1 MITKIEKIQAI
12 GNFEDY
18 VAVGDVTLKEF
29 NLIYAENGAGKT
41 TLTSIFRSLSSG
53 ETSLILKRK
62 RVKTLMPQIV
72 SIKDTSC
79 QFQYNSNQ
87 WNQLK
92 PDIEIFDTFFVNE
105 NIYSGFDINNEHKKK
120 LHQFILGQDGVR
132 IKNKINKAKTLISI
146 QKATITQIE
155 DEIKLQAGYND
166 VEKILSLEKEK
177 NIDILIC
184 TKERELEVAKSNE
197 IILKKENLSNIE
209 YISLPFD
216 LVNLGNILSTDIN
229 NIEQHYLETIQGDI
243 KQLEDKGLNNASK
256 WLYSGYKVLSLQND
270 ICPFCKQS
278 LDNAQQVVKAYSQ
291 YFNEEY
297 NTLIKSIK
305 QEKSLIENYNLP
317 LVLSKLKNSYK
328 SIKENEE
335 FWKRYFD
342 IKTTLPPFINDE
354 NECLSTFTQ
363 MKNLINKKQ
372 INPIEQQSIDVIIQF
387 KNTIEIINKQIR
399 TINSIVASYNEHIK
413 ALKQNIRSKEIVEKE
428 LKVLKIKKMRY
439 ELPLGDLCNKLKVQ
453 RKRLTQINQIN
464 SNLQKQQKTISN
476 TLFSTYGDKINYYL
490 RDVFCTKF
498 LITNTRDA
506 GYRGQSKEPL
516 IDYTL
521 TFDGEEISFEENHSL
536 SIKHSLSEGDKN
548 TIAFSFFLAKLDL
561 SSQLNMKTII
571 FDDPLSSLDL
581 NRRNRTIS
589 LLTQLKE
596 RVKQIIILS
605 HNLHFLLDIN
615 SINKIKKSEK
625 RTLQILNNN
634 GKSCIVEY
642 DLKKD
647 WLSGYYK
654 AIITLEEFQKNPNEE
669 NKEKAISCIRLV
681 LESFLKFKYC
691 KYIPDMNQTFGA
703 IISTL
708 ETDRNCNFS
717 NNKKS
722 DIIRQLYELNNISW
736 RAHHAPIEE
745 CETMTELHIQLA
757 ELQQIYI
764 PQTLQLIY
772 KDL

>member
-342 IKTTLPPFINDE
+342 IKTTIPPFINDE

-428 LKVLKIKKMRY
+428 LKVLKIKQMMY
-439 ELPLGDLCNKLKVQ
+439 EL
-453 RKRLTQINQIN
+453 
-464 SNLQKQQKTISN
+464 
-476 TLFSTYGDKINYYL
+476 
-490 RDVFCTKF
+490 
-498 LITNTRDA
+498 
-506 GYRGQSKEPL
+506 E
-516 IDYTL
+516 
-521 TFDGEEISFEENHSL
+521 
-536 SIKHSLSEGDKN
+536 
-548 TIAFSFFLAKLDL
+548 
-561 SSQLNMKTII
+561 
-571 FDDPLSSLDL
+571 
-581 NRRNRTIS
+581 
-589 LLTQLKE
+589 
-596 RVKQIIILS
+596 
-605 HNLHFLLDIN
+605 
-615 SINKIKKSEK
+615 
-625 RTLQILNNN
+625 
-634 GKSCIVEY
+634 
-642 DLKKD
+642 
-647 WLSGYYK
+647 
-654 AIITLEEFQKNPNEE
+654 
-669 NKEKAISCIRLV
+669 
-681 LESFLKFKYC
+681 
-691 KYIPDMNQTFGA
+691 
-703 IISTL
+703 
-708 ETDRNCNFS
+708 
-717 NNKKS
+717 
-722 DIIRQLYELNNISW
+722 
-736 RAHHAPIEE
+736 
-745 CETMTELHIQLA
+745 
-757 ELQQIYI
+757 
-764 PQTLQLIY
+764 
-772 KDL
+772 

>member
-12 GNFEDY
+12 GNFENY
-18 VAVGDVTLKEF
+18 VAVGDVTLKKF

-41 TLTSIFRSLSSG
+41 TLTSVFRSLSSG
-53 ETSLILKRK
+53 EASLILKRK
-62 RVKTLMPQIV
+62 RVKTSTPQV
-72 SIKDTSC
+72 VLIKDESC
-79 QFQYNSNQ
+79 QFQYNLNR

-120 LHQFILGQDGVR
+120 LHQFILGQDGVK
-132 IKNKINKAKTLISI
+132 IKNKINKAKTLIST
-146 QKATITQIE
+146 QKTIINQIE
-155 DEIKLQAGYND
+155 DKIKSQAEYYD
-166 VEKILSLEKEK
+166 VEKILSLDKEE
-177 NIDILIC
+177 NIDSLIC
-184 TKERELEVAKSNE
+184 TKEAELEAAKLND
-197 IILKKENLSNIE
+197 IIIKKESITSIE
-209 YISLPFD
+209 YIRLPFD
-216 LVNLGNILSTDIN
+216 LEKLEKILNTDIS
-229 NIEQHYLETIQGDI
+229 NIEQHYLEIIQDDI
-243 KQLEDKGLNNASK
+243 KQLENKGIDNASR

-278 LDNAQQVVKAYSQ
+278 LGGAQQVIKAYSQ
-291 YFNEEY
+291 YFNDEY
-297 NTLIKSIK
+297 NTLIKNIRQK
-305 QEKSLIENYNLP
+305 KALLETYNLP

-335 FWKRYFD
+335 FWKRYLD
-342 IKTTLPPFINDE
+342 IKTAIPPFLNDE
-354 NECLSTFTQ
+354 NEFLSTFIQ
-363 MKNLINKKQ
+363 MKSLINKKQ
-372 INPIEQQSIDVIIQF
+372 INPIEKQPIDIIEQF
-387 KNTIEIINKQIR
+387 KSIIEAINKQIEI
-399 TINSIVASYNEHIK
+399 INSIVALYNESIK
-413 ALKQNIRSKEIVEKE
+413 TCKQNIRPKEIVEKE

-439 ELPLGDLCNKLKVQ
+439 ESPLFDSCNKLKEQ
-453 RKRLTQINQIN
+453 RKRLALINQIN
-464 SNLQKQQKTISN
+464 SSLQKQQKTISN

-506 GYRGQSKEPL
+506 GYRGQAKEPL

-521 TFDGEEISFEENHSL
+521 TFDGEEISFEENNPL

-561 SSQLNMKTII
+561 SSRLNMKIII

-615 SINKIKKSEK
+615 SINKIRKFEKK
-625 RTLQILNNN
+625 TLQILNNN
-634 GKSCIVEY
+634 GNSSIVEY

-654 AIITLEEFQKNPNEE
+654 AIIILEEFQKNPNEE

-691 KYIPDMNQTFGA
+691 KYISDMNQTFGT

-708 ETDRNCNFS
+708 EADTNCNFS
-717 NNKKS
+717 NNNKS
-722 DIIRQLYELNNISW
+722 DIIKKLHELNDISW
-736 RAHHAPIEE
+736 RAHHATLEE
-745 CETMTELHIQLA
+745 CEGMQEQSIQLA
-757 ELQQIYI
+757 ELQEIFI
-764 PQTLQLIY
+764 PQTLQLIS